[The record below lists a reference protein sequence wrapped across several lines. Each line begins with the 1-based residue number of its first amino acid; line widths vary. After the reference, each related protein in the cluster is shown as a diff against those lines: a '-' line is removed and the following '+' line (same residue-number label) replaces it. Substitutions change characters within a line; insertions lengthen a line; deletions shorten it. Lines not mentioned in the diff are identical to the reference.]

1 MKKIII
7 LGFFVL
13 MLLSTYAMVYVTTYF
28 KMGNMEVSYETVTDK
43 LTQTET
49 EEYNR
54 TNFFQKQLPIK
65 KGYRNVRVDE
75 VKITRTKKGLDW
87 ETKVDTLKTYA
98 IEEECEC
105 N

>member
-1 MKKIII
+1 MKRAII

-13 MLLSTYAMVYVTTYF
+13 MVLSTFATIYVTTYF
-28 KMGNMEVSYETVTDK
+28 KMGNMEVSYETVTDR

-49 EEYNR
+49 EEYNK
-54 TNFFQKQLPIK
+54 TNFFQTKLPIK

-75 VKITRTKKGLDW
+75 VKITRTKKGLGW
-87 ETKVDTLKTYA
+87 ETKVDTLKTYS
-98 IEEECEC
+98 IEEECDC

>member
-13 MLLSTYAMVYVTTYF
+13 MFLSTYAVVYIATYF

-54 TNFFQKQLPIK
+54 SNFFQKQLPIRE
-65 KGYRNVRVDE
+65 GFRNVRVDE
-75 VKITRTKKGLDW
+75 IKITRTKKGFGW
-87 ETKVDTLKTYA
+87 ETKVDTLKSYA
-98 IEEECEC
+98 IEEECGC